1 MDSSRISIPPNFIS
15 FRLEKQTT
23 EVVNTPGS
31 HPADAST
38 VDPPVSKEPQSQRL
52 SALQSQAED
61 ITSTHSVDS
70 DPDVT
75 TYAESM
81 VHQLESRH
89 TLSQVHDDVTPSETV
104 HNLNLGVQEESPM
117 PTTVE
122 SQSQKLHL
130 QPMRE
135 QPQPL
140 TCLLW
145 NPPSEW
151 L

>member
-1 MDSSRISIPPNFIS
+1 MIAYFVQILKHFRKISNAAKWIFFRGSIPPNFIS

-23 EVVNTPGS
+23 EVVNTPDS

-38 VDPPVSKEPQSQRL
+38 VDPPVSEEPQSQSL

-81 VHQLESRH
+81 VHQLES
-89 TLSQVHDDVTPSETV
+89 
-104 HNLNLGVQEESPM
+104 
-117 PTTVE
+117 
-122 SQSQKLHL
+122 
-130 QPMRE
+130 
-135 QPQPL
+135 
-140 TCLLW
+140 
-145 NPPSEW
+145 
-151 L
+151 